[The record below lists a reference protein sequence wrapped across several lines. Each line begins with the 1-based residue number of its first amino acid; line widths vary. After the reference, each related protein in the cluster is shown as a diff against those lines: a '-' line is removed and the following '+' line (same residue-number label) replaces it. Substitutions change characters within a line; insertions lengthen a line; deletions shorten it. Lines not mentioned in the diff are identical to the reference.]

1 MTLVKLGLSLA
12 EIESMSDSEMLAW
25 QIAAGEA
32 EGGQWSWSE
41 MQWRQDARGIIK

>member
-1 MTLVKLGLSLA
+1 MTLIKCGFSLA
-12 EIESMSDSEMLAW
+12 AIDAMSDSEMLAW

-41 MQWRQDARGIIK
+41 MRWREAAR